1 MMELKKL
8 ARKRLDR
15 KHTLGIIPNS
25 DEQTY
30 NTIDQAVKTIFSKR
44 KTDAQSSS
52 ILQQHAISIERKM
65 MHRESFKKL
74 EKRNFYS
81 QILAPPDA
89 AGSSIKNTSVVEKTE
104 EQQAAIKRMYDI
116 DTYMT
121 KSNKKVRAQNK
132 RQLLREQSLMKSNLH
147 KNIHE

>member
-1 MMELKKL
+1 
-8 ARKRLDR
+8 
-15 KHTLGIIPNS
+15 
-25 DEQTY
+25 
-30 NTIDQAVKTIFSKR
+30 
-44 KTDAQSSS
+44 
-52 ILQQHAISIERKM
+52 M

-89 AGSSIKNTSVVEKTE
+89 AGSSIKNSSVVEKTE

-132 RQLLREQSLMKSNLH
+132 RQLLREQSLMKSNLQ